1 MMSKTGINQKRT
13 FYFIRM
19 NVSIFFFFMY
29 VFVGWDS
36 YYPNRLT
43 KQEDRKQV
51 SSFLIGNRCL
61 NDAYVL
67 KSGNKERK

>member
-19 NVSIFFFFMY
+19 NVSIFFMY

-61 NDAYVL
+61 NDAYVP